1 MGLPS
6 PATIVHSAKGFE
18 PEGQTMKS
26 FKKIMIFCLVTFAAT
41 SAANA
46 RFL

>member
-1 MGLPS
+1 
-6 PATIVHSAKGFE
+6 
-18 PEGQTMKS
+18 MKS
-26 FKKIMIFCLVTFAAT
+26 LKKIMIFCLVTFVTFAAT